1 MANFSYADY
10 QNAVAQAEANS
21 NGGAKIGYF
30 KLKDDGDIAIARLN
44 IGTTDD
50 LMFASVHTI
59 GINGKWI
66 KVSCLNPLGSYN
78 GDCAL
83 CSAHNANPKGA
94 VSKAAKKLFIP
105 MLVSYRDPNSATGYT
120 APAPVIWDRPA
131 AFSRELANKL
141 MIAGDLRNTLVLIT
155 RNGKAGDMQTTY
167 SMDILPAE
175 HPVFKPEMIPA
186 DFSAFNGFNIAKH
199 SYWEKT
205 AEEINTYLTTGQFP
219 GNIQT
224 NNQQTASSV
233 ANVAASYTAPT
244 ASPAYPPAPASYSVP
259 ANPAINFQAQQTPTA
274 APLTEAT
281 PTVTP
286 AAAPVGAPAPAPVAD
301 APAAPARNFSGF
313 SF

>member
-10 QNAVAQAEANS
+10 QNVVAQAQANGEGS
-21 NGGAKIGYF
+21 AKVGYF
-30 KLKDDGDIAIARLN
+30 KLKNDGDIAIARLN
-44 IGTTDD
+44 IGSTDE

-59 GINGKWI
+59 GIGGKWI

-105 MLVSYRDPNSATGYT
+105 MMVSYRDPNAATGYT

-141 MIAGDLRNTLVLIT
+141 MVAGDLRNTLVLIT

-167 SMDILPAE
+167 SMDILPAD

-186 DFSAFNGFNIAKH
+186 DFSAFNNFNIARH

-205 AEEINTYLTTGQFP
+205 AEEIQAYLTTGQFP
-219 GNIQT
+219 ERVQA
-224 NNQQTASSV
+224 NNQQPAATASV
-233 ANVAASYTAPT
+233 ASAANTAY
-244 ASPAYPPAPASYSVP
+244 AYGAAPASTYVAP
-259 ANPAINFQAQQTPTA
+259 ATA
-274 APLTEAT
+274 APAVAPAVSIT
-281 PTVTP
+281 PAVNTAPV
-286 AAAPVGAPAPAPVAD
+286 AAAPVVDPSVS
-301 APAAPARNFSGF
+301 AAPTAVAGTPTRNFTGF